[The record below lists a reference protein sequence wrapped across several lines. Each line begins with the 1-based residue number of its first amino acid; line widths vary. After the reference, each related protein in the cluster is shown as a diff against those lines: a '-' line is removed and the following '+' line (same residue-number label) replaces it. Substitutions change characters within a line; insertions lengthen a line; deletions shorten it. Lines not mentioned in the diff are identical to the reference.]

1 MPNDT
6 VNQDQQRALSRV
18 KWISTLLLAVVAI
31 LFVIARRYEHQH
43 AAWPV
48 VVAFAEAAVVGALA
62 DWFAVV
68 ALFRHPMGIP
78 LPHTAII
85 PRSKQRIAGKL
96 AAFITGNF
104 LGTEAI
110 LQRIRSFDPAATLAG
125 WLSKPESA
133 EALGNYG
140 IRAVSYGLRAI
151 EDQRIHRF
159 IVDTVVAKL
168 EQLDFAL
175 LGGQLLDTLTQGG
188 RHQQLLNEA
197 IHQLRVLLD
206 DESAQE
212 KVAKLLAKEFE
223 GWRKYLMNVVAVD
236 EMIGSFSAKKLIRAV
251 SRLLDEIDE
260 DPKHPLR
267 DKFDTF
273 VADFIGKLKTDPAFR
288 LKGEEIRDQILEQ
301 PELAEYL
308 GGLWAQLRTWLEH
321 DLNSPRSSIR
331 ARIVAA
337 MLGLGEKLRDDK
349 DTQAWINEQILAAAV
364 PLCEENREKIGQF
377 ISDQI
382 RSWDERYMTQQL
394 ELNIGKDLQYIRIN
408 GTLIGGLVGLVLY
421 GCTAMIRG

>member
-1 MPNDT
+1 VPNDT
-6 VNQDQQRALSRV
+6 LNQDRQRALSRV
-18 KWISTLLLAVVAI
+18 KWISTLLLVAAATLYVVAR
-31 LFVIARRYEHQH
+31 LYEHQH

-48 VVAFAEAAVVGALA
+48 VVAFSEAAVVGALA

-85 PRSKQRIAGKL
+85 PRSKQRIADKL

-104 LGTEAI
+104 LGTDAI
-110 LQRIRSFDPAATLAG
+110 LQRIRSFDPAARLAG

-133 EALGNYG
+133 EVLGSYG
-140 IRAVSYGLRAI
+140 IRAISYGLRAI

-159 IVDTVVAKL
+159 IFDTVVAKL
-168 EQLDFAL
+168 EQIDFAA

-188 RHQQLLNEA
+188 RHQQLLNEV
-197 IHQLRVLLD
+197 IHELRVLLD
-206 DESAQE
+206 DDSTQE
-212 KVAKLLAKEFE
+212 KVASLIAKEFE
-223 GWRKYLMNVVAVD
+223 GWRKYLMNVVPVD

-251 SRLLDEIDE
+251 SRLLDEVDE
-260 DPKHPLR
+260 DPQHPLR
-267 DKFDTF
+267 GKFDAF
-273 VADFIGKLKTDPAFR
+273 VAQFIVKLKTDQAFR
-288 LKGEEIRDQILEQ
+288 LKGEEIRDQILKQ
-301 PELAEYL
+301 PELADYL
-308 GGLWAQLRTWLEH
+308 RGLWGQIWTWLEH
-321 DLNSPRSSIR
+321 DLNSPQSSIR

-337 MLGLGEKLRDDK
+337 TLGLGEKLRGDK

-364 PLCEENREKIGQF
+364 PLCEENRDRIGKF
-377 ISDQI
+377 ISDQV

-408 GTLIGGLVGLVLY
+408 GTLIGGVVGLILY